1 MRAVFLLGLPLA
13 GSHLAQMSI
22 SITDT
27 VMLGW
32 YGVEELAALS
42 LAGPYYFVFYLLGS
56 GFAIA
61 VMPMVAAAI
70 ANNDRTQVRRVT
82 RMGLWLSV
90 IAGFAAVPLFWFS
103 EPIFLWLGQEPQL
116 SLDMQT
122 YLRIAGWS
130 MPFFLVAMV
139 FKSHLSALEHTQI
152 VLWSSL
158 AGTGLNIGINWL
170 LIFGNLGFPE
180 LGLRGAAIASLGTN
194 ILICLIMAGYAAR
207 ARDLRAYDILAR
219 LWRPDWEALG
229 QVFRLG
235 LPIGL
240 TMLAETGLFTAS
252 AVMMG
257 WIGEEALAAHGIA
270 LQIAAMTFMIHLGL
284 SSAATV
290 RAGHAW
296 GQGDPVGLRRGA
308 LAALVL
314 SMGMV
319 ALTIA
324 LFLGIPEIL
333 IGLFLD
339 PAEPARDRLIL
350 LGAQL
355 LAMAALFQLADAM
368 QVMALG
374 FLRGVQD
381 TQRPMVYAVVSY
393 WGIGVPASYY
403 LGFVIGL
410 EGVGVWLG
418 MAIGLSAAG
427 ASMMARFWRGAARME
442 PRPA

>member
-70 ANNDRTQVRRVT
+70 ANGDRTQVRRVT

-158 AGTGLNIGINWL
+158 AGTGLNIVINWL

-194 ILICLIMAGYAAR
+194 ILICLIMTGYAAW
-207 ARDLRAYDILAR
+207 ARDLREYDILAR

-314 SMGMV
+314 SMAMV
-319 ALTIA
+319 AVTIT
-324 LFLGIPEIL
+324 LFLGIPELL

-339 PAEPARDRLIL
+339 PADPARDRLIL

-381 TQRPMVYAVVSY
+381 TRRPMVYAVFSY

-403 LGFVIGL
+403 LGFVMGL

>member
-1 MRAVFLLGLPLA
+1 
-13 GSHLAQMSI
+13 
-22 SITDT
+22 
-27 VMLGW
+27 
-32 YGVEELAALS
+32 
-42 LAGPYYFVFYLLGS
+42 
-56 GFAIA
+56 
-61 VMPMVAAAI
+61 
-70 ANNDRTQVRRVT
+70 
-82 RMGLWLSV
+82 
-90 IAGFAAVPLFWFS
+90 
-103 EPIFLWLGQEPQL
+103 
-116 SLDMQT
+116 
-122 YLRIAGWS
+122 
-130 MPFFLVAMV
+130 MV

-219 LWRPDWEALG
+219 LWRPDWDALG

-314 SMGMV
+314 SMAMV

-393 WGIGVPASYY
+393 WGIGVPASYF